1 MPFSFSL
8 SQNKNTVGWRKNL
21 SFTHVHKITNV
32 PVLYIENTHN
42 NFNVDH
48 SFPCFYFTTKPLLPI
63 QQNSVRMRGRDE
75 REKLLLMS
83 IKLPMY
89 LFYTSNKISLIFLCR
104 PIPYTFLL
112 IIYVQSFFSFFSFVC
127 CDVLCALSFAAAVY
141 KRQPPPPLLL
151 PHLPPPILYFFV
163 SVVWVGK

>member
-89 LFYTSNKISLIFLCR
+89 LFYTSNKFSLIFYVVQSLTLFC
-104 PIPYTFLL
+104 L
-112 IIYVQSFFSFFSFVC
+112 IILCTKFFFF
-127 CDVLCALSFAAAVY
+127 
-141 KRQPPPPLLL
+141 
-151 PHLPPPILYFFV
+151 FFFCMLWCFMCTKFCRSCV
-163 SVVWVGK
+163 

>member
-48 SFPCFYFTTKPLLPI
+48 FFPCFYFTTKPLLPI

-75 REKLLLMS
+75 RKKLLLMS

-89 LFYTSNKISLIFLCR
+89 LFYTSNKFSLIFLCG
-104 PIPYTFLL
+104 PISYTILFDNFMYKVFFL
-112 IIYVQSFFSFFSFVC
+112 FFFCMLWCFMCTKFCHSCV
-127 CDVLCALSFAAAVY
+127 
-141 KRQPPPPLLL
+141 
-151 PHLPPPILYFFV
+151 
-163 SVVWVGK
+163 

>member
-1 MPFSFSL
+1 MTFSFSL
-8 SQNKNTVGWRKNL
+8 SQNKNTVGWRKNF

-42 NFNVDH
+42 DFDMDH

-89 LFYTSNKISLIFLCR
+89 LFYTSNKFLLIFLCGL
-104 PIPYTFLL
+104 IPYTFLFSYCHKKYRIGEGKWGEEEGRRKLSL
-112 IIYVQSFFSFFSFVC
+112 IHSC
-127 CDVLCALSFAAAVY
+127 
-141 KRQPPPPLLL
+141 
-151 PHLPPPILYFFV
+151 
-163 SVVWVGK
+163 GKT